1 MENGQA
7 GTIYTSEIE
16 DLEPQKLMHKSI
28 DFSKD
33 RDWDGQ
39 RMAPIGAST
48 KMSVHPYVGV
58 FLHKVLSVFNRDQS
72 TMASM
77 FLIPVIICS
86 LAVIPAFFIGRKL
99 AGDVGGFFAG
109 AMLALNANFLG
120 RTAAGFSDTD
130 SYNVLFP
137 LLVTWFFIESITQ
150 KSIKKRIVFA
160 SLSGVCVGLFAL
172 AWQGWWFIF
181 NFMLAGIGF
190 YIVYLLIK
198 YFYLKKDISN
208 ILKEKELQNYALS
221 TFIFIIISA
230 ISTTIF
236 YDFTKFLEFL
246 KGPFGFMAIKEVA
259 VTSLWPTIR
268 TTVAELNPASFS
280 TVVNST
286 GGNIFF
292 LIAILGI
299 ILNFV
304 MKRKNREANIK
315 IGILLTLWFVGTI
328 YASTKGVRFIL
339 LLIPA
344 FSLAFGTSM
353 GIIYSKAS
361 QWISKSLKIDANISK
376 ATIAILLLL
385 LLIQPLRGAALT
397 AKHEIPS
404 MNDAWYNTLTKIKT
418 NTSEDSIINSW
429 WDFGHW
435 FITLGDRRVTFDGA
449 GQDQYMAHWVGKS
462 LLADDEKKTAAILRM
477 VDCGNNNAFWAL
489 DEALNDTVLEIDILN
504 EIIMLERG
512 AAKIKLL
519 EYVSEEKAEEVL
531 RYSHCTPPDNYYIT
545 SDDMVGKSGVWA
557 HFGSWNFNRASMYQ
571 SVKKLNAEK
580 GTELLKNKFNLDE
593 DALPIGAA
601 VLARAVMDYLS

>member
-1 MENGQA
+1 MQEEPKV
-7 GTIYTSEIE
+7 EITRATE
-16 DLEPQKLMHKSI
+16 GDIEKIDGLMQVLLGNSI
-28 DFSKD
+28 E
-33 RDWDGQ
+33 
-39 RMAPIGAST
+39 
-48 KMSVHPYVGV
+48 
-58 FLHKVLSVFNRDQS
+58 
-72 TMASM
+72 
-77 FLIPVIICS
+77 
-86 LAVIPAFFIGRKL
+86 GRKGYFERAL
-99 AGDVGGFFAG
+99 VSDDYVALTAKEASDIVGFLDMWSFPDVGHG
-109 AMLALNANFLG
+109 AN
-120 RTAAGFSDTD
+120 
-130 SYNVLFP
+130 
-137 LLVTWFFIESITQ
+137 
-150 KSIKKRIVFA
+150 
-160 SLSGVCVGLFAL
+160 
-172 AWQGWWFIF
+172 
-181 NFMLAGIGF
+181 
-190 YIVYLLIK
+190 
-198 YFYLKKDISN
+198 
-208 ILKEKELQNYALS
+208 
-221 TFIFIIISA
+221 
-230 ISTTIF
+230 
-236 YDFTKFLEFL
+236 
-246 KGPFGFMAIKEVA
+246 
-259 VTSLWPTIR
+259 
-268 TTVAELNPASFS
+268 
-280 TVVNST
+280 
-286 GGNIFF
+286 
-292 LIAILGI
+292 LGI

-512 AAKIKLL
+512 AAKMKLL

-557 HFGSWNFNRASMYQ
+557 HFGRWNFNRASMYQ

-593 DALPIGAA
+593 EKASQYYYEIQTTEADQWIASWPSYASGFGSCQDEGDNQLLCSNNAGGQLLQFRINLTTMDTVLITTQKPLPPASVTYATADSVVEKRFEDAVVPYSIALIPNNGNFRNI
-601 VLARAVMDYLS
+601 VMMPQLASSTFTKLFFFKGHGQKCFDLFHYERQVTGGEIYTWKVDWDCIK